1 MQRCSRCGGQLNSTD
16 SRQVKGT
23 QVYHLYCHW
32 KIEQQENERENQ
44 LRENRRVES
53 QIVPPTQR

>member
-32 KIEQQENERENQ
+32 KIEQKEKERENQ
-44 LRENRRVES
+44 LREKCSGDTDLLNGKR
-53 QIVPPTQR
+53 P